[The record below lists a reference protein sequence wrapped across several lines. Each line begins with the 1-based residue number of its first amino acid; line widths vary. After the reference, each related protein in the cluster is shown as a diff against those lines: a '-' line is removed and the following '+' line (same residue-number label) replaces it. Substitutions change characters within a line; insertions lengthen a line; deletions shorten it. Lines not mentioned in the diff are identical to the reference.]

1 MSALPFRRLD
11 RRSPALGLGFW
22 ANGRPREGTRPSYLR
37 LSALGHSGGHFIT
50 DTRTQHVVPVQS
62 RWVRAHLLSG
72 DRMPIADPGG
82 SEPRGRARRSRSPA
96 SSRRGRAQQ
105 NTNRD
110 RSGRHHRAPKAK
122 LALLAPRQASESE
135 MRCGE
140 DMLRPLGAFGTQ
152 APSLLASGS
161 REALQRKV
169 LSSPPGIS
177 FGQCKTFTIK
187 TKNPGQPGPPTS
199 PSPRGSPRTWLCGSS
214 VGPELVTGSPAR
226 AEGGFWG
233 RRLSGACGRCKNP
246 REAGRAALRVVGTDS
261 RAKKLSLAARRAPA
275 RLPSNRQPIAAG
287 PQPFYGSGP
296 PPSPCAPPPR
306 GGAEV
311 CSERQPIGAAVSRSA
326 PSRRPRAGRR
336 P

>member
-1 MSALPFRRLD
+1 MFLPEMPQGLW
-11 RRSPALGLGFW
+11 PAAPPCSLPTKGLLIDSFL
-22 ANGRPREGTRPSYLR
+22 Y
-37 LSALGHSGGHFIT
+37 
-50 DTRTQHVVPVQS
+50 
-62 RWVRAHLLSG
+62 
-72 DRMPIADPGG
+72 
-82 SEPRGRARRSRSPA
+82 
-96 SSRRGRAQQ
+96 
-105 NTNRD
+105 
-110 RSGRHHRAPKAK
+110 
-122 LALLAPRQASESE
+122 
-135 MRCGE
+135 
-140 DMLRPLGAFGTQ
+140 
-152 APSLLASGS
+152 
-161 REALQRKV
+161 
-169 LSSPPGIS
+169 S

-246 REAGRAALRVVGTDS
+246 REAGRAPLRVVGTDS